1 MVDVLKPAFQ
11 ELCQW
16 LSWVP
21 DPPLQPLRTS
31 RLPQCPSPGSMTVP
45 KLPYAMLKRLC
56 HVLSS
61 PAQPRVSPQGT
72 LLAVLLP
79 GGQKLI
85 LVLALLHPPAP
96 GLNIFSWQHKY
107 IHDRNCSITK
117 LELTIPTTM
126 PFATAFLL
134 VFRYTLLYTHIW
146 GKKNRIQG
154 QNFLKQKEFIPACSS
169 PKRHTTHFAILSAP
183 CHFVSSTDS

>member
-1 MVDVLKPAFQ
+1 
-11 ELCQW
+11 
-16 LSWVP
+16 
-21 DPPLQPLRTS
+21 
-31 RLPQCPSPGSMTVP
+31 MTVL

-85 LVLALLHPPAP
+85 LVLALLHPLAP
-96 GLNIFSWQHKY
+96 GLNIFSWQLKY

-134 VFRYTLLYTHIW
+134 VFRHTLLYTHIW